1 MQNRSVTSLESR
13 PWLRSLDKFLVR
25 ACPVLAVVGIVL
37 GIGGVLTGEP
47 VRYVVSQFVLAVV
60 MVCTT
65 LTARARLRR
74 NELPDERG

>member
-1 MQNRSVTSLESR
+1 MPPETRLQ
-13 PWLRSLDKFLVR
+13 LRSLDKFLLR
-25 ACPVLAVVGIVL
+25 AGPVLAVVGVVL

-47 VRYVVSQFVLAVV
+47 VRYVVSQFVLALV

>member
-1 MQNRSVTSLESR
+1 MEKRPVMPLESR
-13 PWLRSLDKFLVR
+13 PWLRSLDKFFVR
-25 ACPVLAVVGIVL
+25 ACPVLAVVGVLL

-47 VRYVVSQFVLAVV
+47 VRYVVSQCVLALV